1 MAWRGMADYQ
11 GQYSAFS
18 RLLVSV
24 FFFCLIKMCYFGSD
38 VLRYST
44 WATVS
49 YHHRLSYILTV
60 ELTFTFE
67 MCLLKGSSRLSLS
80 FLSPPTSI
88 FLLQHLHSSNH
99 NFVTNWFFFLRVHNK
114 TNFKDLSRNKNSLF
128 SLSPDAKI
136 LFILSFGPKCRTCH
150 VWDEA
155 VNNSPYYPVTDKTT
169 SLIHLAD
176 SHMMWTRTEERLLR
190 ILGEF
195 GTTCLFRI

>member
-49 YHHRLSYILTV
+49 FHHRLSYILTV

-67 MCLLKGSSRLSLS
+67 MGLLKGSSRLSLS

-99 NFVTNWFFFLRVHNK
+99 NFVTNWFFFYKFTTKLI
-114 TNFKDLSRNKNSLF
+114 S
-128 SLSPDAKI
+128 KI
-136 LFILSFGPKCRTCH
+136 
-150 VWDEA
+150 
-155 VNNSPYYPVTDKTT
+155 
-169 SLIHLAD
+169 
-176 SHMMWTRTEERLLR
+176 SHATRTHSFHYLLMLKSTSSSHLDR
-190 ILGEF
+190 NAEPAMSGMKQSTTHLIILLQ
-195 GTTCLFRI
+195 TKLPHWSI